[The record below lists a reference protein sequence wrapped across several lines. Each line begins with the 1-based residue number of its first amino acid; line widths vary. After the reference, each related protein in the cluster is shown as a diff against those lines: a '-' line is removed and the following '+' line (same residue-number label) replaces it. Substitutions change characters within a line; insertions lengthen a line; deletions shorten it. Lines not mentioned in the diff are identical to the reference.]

1 MKSQL
6 LTQQN
11 EELQVEIDRIKFNNA
26 DQSSIHNISTISNN
40 QQTVPELESRIQL
53 LERENEILQTS
64 TNDRICQKLLFL
76 EQELHEKTLLS

>member
-26 DQSSIHNISTISNN
+26 DQSSLHNISTISNN
-40 QQTVPELESRIQL
+40 QQTVTELESRVQL
-53 LERENEILQTS
+53 LERENEIL
-64 TNDRICQKLLFL
+64 
-76 EQELHEKTLLS
+76 

>member
-26 DQSSIHNISTISNN
+26 DQSSLHNISTISNN
-40 QQTVPELESRIQL
+40 QQTVTELESRIQL
-53 LERENEILQTS
+53 LERENEIL
-64 TNDRICQKLLFL
+64 
-76 EQELHEKTLLS
+76 

>member
-53 LERENEILQTS
+53 LERENEIL
-64 TNDRICQKLLFL
+64 
-76 EQELHEKTLLS
+76 